1 MEAFGILLVLALV
14 VVVFVLPIA
23 AFVRSGRAV
32 RHAEEISARITALQL
47 ELARLKHSFE
57 QPVAPPSHATE
68 RTAPA
73 PAPRPESALRSVF
86 WRESGWSR
94 AAPSCGARTTRSPP
108 TRFAPPAL

>member
-32 RHAEEISARITALQL
+32 RHAEEISARIAALQL

-73 PAPRPESALRSVF
+73 PAPRPESGFAGLPLATPPLETGPEQPGTV
-86 WRESGWSR
+86 
-94 AAPSCGARTTRSPP
+94 APEP
-108 TRFAPPAL
+108 APA